1 MHCHVCHCEILI
13 PKSRGGYGPSDFED
27 AGAPEMKQ
35 PLIGYEK
42 LATGSLSA
50 KDSVPFEPWKTVGAL
65 VFMLLGIVTTM
76 TSLAMT
82 HDRYRL

>member
-1 MHCHVCHCEILI
+1 
-13 PKSRGGYGPSDFED
+13 
-27 AGAPEMKQ
+27 MKQ

-42 LATGSLSA
+42 LAIGSLSA

>member
-1 MHCHVCHCEILI
+1 
-13 PKSRGGYGPSDFED
+13 
-27 AGAPEMKQ
+27 MKQ

-50 KDSVPFEPWKTVGAL
+50 KDSFPFEPWKTVGAL